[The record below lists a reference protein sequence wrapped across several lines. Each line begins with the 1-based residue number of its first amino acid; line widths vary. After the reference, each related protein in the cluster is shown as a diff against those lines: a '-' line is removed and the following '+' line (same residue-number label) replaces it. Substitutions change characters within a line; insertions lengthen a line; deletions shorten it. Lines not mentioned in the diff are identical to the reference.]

1 MATAQLSLSQRLLA
15 HSLAHSL
22 SLSLSFFLSFSLARW
37 LACLLACLL
46 AHVCSRVCANMTTSI
61 QNLPGSPVLHFLS
74 IPGTACYRK
83 LVLALSA
90 RRELLFMFGSR
101 RSYQI
106 WTYISDSETFCFLTL
121 HKTSCIVLCM
131 STLLYFLNQAQL
143 LPNCMYF
150 LVEAEDKH
158 QESIKLSNVVLGCFR
173 IYHGANNRLLQLQ
186 SAMVHSSGALGRK
199 RPGLPCGEALRTHGS
214 LAVGTVEGCILLV
227 MLQCHGIPENLS
239 DFDWRFEL
247 HEEVKLFS
255 RPLFR
260 GAAKT
265 YGCQVRRRRCPHG
278 ALSAVH
284 RRRDPDFGDDP

>member
-1 MATAQLSLSQRLLA
+1 
-15 HSLAHSL
+15 
-22 SLSLSFFLSFSLARW
+22 
-37 LACLLACLL
+37 
-46 AHVCSRVCANMTTSI
+46 MTISI

-158 QESIKLSNVVLGCFR
+158 QESIKLSNVVLESIMELITGCF
-173 IYHGANNRLLQLQ
+173 N
-186 SAMVHSSGALGRK
+186 SKVPWS
-199 RPGLPCGEALRTHGS
+199 T
-214 LAVGTVEGCILLV
+214 
-227 MLQCHGIPENLS
+227 
-239 DFDWRFEL
+239 F
-247 HEEVKLFS
+247 
-255 RPLFR
+255 
-260 GAAKT
+260 
-265 YGCQVRRRRCPHG
+265 QVRLAESDQGCH
-278 ALSAVH
+278 AVK
-284 RRRDPDFGDDP
+284 RFGRMAPWL